1 MILIINI
8 IILCSFYYFFSSSMT
23 LAEWDLDWRQNLRRI
38 SRKCLLFR
46 KQMRTVVWNSGF
58 CWCPGNSPLGQI
70 SHSPDAWSIGCWCHP
85 SPEHCLQPSGANLPG
100 GYTTLA
106 WGPASIRPNLHALC
120 ILWDQAEACLN
131 TSILSFL
138 LNTILLP
145 SSLSSKET
153 QNKLLK

>member
-1 MILIINI
+1 MHEALAADATPPQSIA
-8 IILCSFYYFFSSSMT
+8 FSQVEPTS
-23 LAEWDLDWRQNLRRI
+23 
-38 SRKCLLFR
+38 
-46 KQMRTVVWNSGF
+46 
-58 CWCPGNSPLGQI
+58 
-70 SHSPDAWSIGCWCHP
+70 
-85 SPEHCLQPSGANLPG
+85 PG
-100 GYTTLA
+100 GYTTSA
-106 WGPASIRPNLHALC
+106 WGPASIRPKLHALC